1 MNSFILSYLI
11 LLIFCL
17 VFFGIEMKRFMI
29 DGFNCVI
36 LIFELAI
43 SGGRQGGII
52 SLKVFNVFVN
62 DMFLV
67 LSGVNQGAV

>member
-1 MNSFILSYLI
+1 
-11 LLIFCL
+11 
-17 VFFGIEMKRFMI
+17 MKRFMI
-29 DGFNCVI
+29 DGFNCII